1 MQNYTNRVKIQVQF
15 AKEYRCQT
23 PVLARI
29 IPIWENLLLW
39 QSTIFYKANTYNPVL
54 CRYLYLFFSAVK
66 KQARTS

>member
-29 IPIWENLLLW
+29 IPNWEILLLW
-39 QSTIFYKANTYNPVL
+39 QNTCSTKQTNTSHYYAGIYI
-54 CRYLYLFFSAVK
+54 CF
-66 KQARTS
+66 